1 MKRFLP
7 LFMALFTVLNA
18 SSQNSQNKISLI
30 EGTRYMVAF
39 PMVQA
44 SPSEKPMPQPMQLYI
59 SSKVKTTVRVET
71 PATINDNARIN
82 REYTLQPNEVLK
94 IPISTSY
101 MNGISSSGPESQTR
115 RGYGIYI
122 TSKKPISV
130 STYQAWMGNGELARH
145 LPIDAWGKN
154 YVSMNFYQDRY
165 GTSGQYKYR
174 PSQILIVA
182 AKDNTVVT
190 YTPTWSTEGG
200 SDNPST
206 PSGVQQTITLEKG
219 ETYLIKSKID
229 ENFNKEWVT
238 DLSGTIIQ
246 SNKPVGVI
254 SGHTKVAIMR
264 YPDVLPPT
272 GVFAAEAHFV
282 RNNVHDAMLPFEMAG
297 TKFVTL
303 PCLYTPTRVVGQGSV
318 EFGIDDDRGDVVRVV
333 ALENNTKVLSM
344 RQDGSGLK
352 AERTLKKGESFL
364 ATSLEVATYWETDKP
379 ALVSHYG
386 KSYAKILPPALRGN
400 KGSSDVIQG
409 HPTVESGM
417 PMMQYV
423 PSVDR
428 WASYGVFTSPEGMDN
443 FLNIVFTT
451 DQVGKIKIDGRSL
464 TSAFGGSTRPIKG
477 TPYSFIRTPIGA
489 GNHVI
494 ESESDKIRWAAWTYG
509 SLDGLQQGRAYGT
522 PIAIDLAIPC
532 DDSLA
537 IEDEI
542 ICGNVEGNVK
552 LLPENSTCAKFF
564 AFIVEDAS
572 NYDLEADIDNLTEYT
587 VFPFKLKVLDKKL
600 PAYAKIRVITRSGN
614 WIEKEFKYD
623 GISLLFD
630 PQEVNFG
637 TRALGETTCRN
648 VTVTNNGT
656 TPITL
661 DKLFFAKT
669 EFKVTPSTLTL
680 QPSESKTIE
689 VCGTVTTPI
698 TVTDT
703 MGITT
708 NCVDLTYLPVQIRG
722 DEPIFYAGDQN
733 WGTIPKSSTQ
743 TKQVE
748 LINAGKSDI
757 IVTDYKPRGDAHFTN
772 TTLIKSLPLTLKPG
786 QRFKYDVDY
795 SPNGET
801 GVNHSLRIDYV
812 VNAEK
817 EKLYSDLQGAGSDAQ
832 LSITPLTWTERVID
846 GYQTLKGITT
856 YSGKVLIQ
864 NLGNVPSIITSVQM
878 IGPDANYFTVKTT
891 LTTFNSIPPGKSEEV
906 EMFFTPTELPARASE
921 RKYLANIFVR
931 YTVSGEER
939 TAQTT
944 FEGTALQPQVVLTD
958 QDWGS
963 HRVNTR
969 TTLPITI
976 SNTSKWSSSPLTGN
990 AGGTMDLII
999 DSIQID
1005 DNTPFVWTQTNTKTI
1020 VFNPPMVI
1028 NSSNM
1033 GIVYVDFVPTTSGN
1047 FTAKYRLYG
1056 NVLDTNFANLTGETP
1071 GESRLNPLRM
1081 LSWYSV
1087 PTTGAVT
1094 GVISYPTIIR
1104 FKEFRGNDY
1113 LQFNVAPGETLGNI
1127 PVQAGVPFTFNVE
1140 FTPNAVT
1147 VGGLKQGQ
1155 NLNGRLPYRDT
1166 EFITEIVFEEIGTG
1180 NELKGY
1186 IIGDGKYLETTL
1198 RIVAAKEVPVGSTGD
1213 VLFNLEPT
1221 PESIDSGNVE
1231 SSRLRIRFENGLM
1244 SPDVLNKNDFL
1255 GVSTISETKSINMME
1270 FDLVYP
1276 QPQKDGYVG
1285 KKTFEAMLF
1294 AQPYSNVS
1302 GDYYTIDKDGKIASQ
1317 YVVVNVIPDVFT
1329 IEKVC
1334 AGNLRLVGLG
1344 GNYKSIVKNDVV
1356 QVTIGIDAPL
1366 SIDIINELG
1375 QKTNIF
1381 NEYLSK
1387 GTYEFTIP
1395 FKGHFWLRVSQGNW
1409 TETLPIFI
1417 N

>member
-82 REYTLQPNEVLK
+82 REYTIQANEVLK

-154 YVSMNFYQDRY
+154 YVTMNFYQDRY
-165 GTSGQYKYR
+165 GTSSSGYKYR
-174 PSQILIVA
+174 PSQILLVS

-190 YTPTWSTEGG
+190 YTPTAATEGG
-200 SDNPST
+200 NDNPST
-206 PSGVQQTITLEKG
+206 PSGVSQTITLDKG

-229 ENFNKEWVT
+229 ENYNKEWIT
-238 DLSGTIIQ
+238 DLSGTIIK
-246 SNKPVGVI
+246 SNKPLGVI

-272 GVFAAEAHFV
+272 GMFAAEAHFV
-282 RNNVHDAMLPFEMAG
+282 RNNVHDAMLPVEMAG
-297 TKFVTL
+297 TKFVTI

-333 ALENNTKVLSM
+333 ALEDNTKVFSM

-352 AERTLKKGESFL
+352 PERTLRKGESFL
-364 ATSLEVATYWETDKP
+364 ATSQEVATYWETDKP
-379 ALVSHYG
+379 SLISHYG

-400 KGSSDVIQG
+400 KGSLDAIQG

-542 ICGNVEGNVK
+542 ICGNVEGKVK

-572 NYDLEADIDNLTEYT
+572 NYDFEADIDNLTEYT

-600 PAYAKIRVITRSGN
+600 PAYAKIRIITRSGN
-614 WIEKEFKYD
+614 WIEKEFKYE
-623 GISLLFD
+623 GIDLVFD
-630 PQEVNFG
+630 PDEVNFG
-637 TRALGETTCRN
+637 THAIGDTVCAGIR
-648 VTVTNNGT
+648 VTNNSDVVLE
-656 TPITL
+656 INNM
-661 DKLFFAKT
+661 FFAKT
-669 EFKVTPSTLTL
+669 EFSVTPSSITL
-680 QPSESKTIE
+680 QPRETKNIAI
-689 VCGTVTTPI
+689 CGTVVAPI
-698 TVTDT
+698 TVRDT
-703 MGITT
+703 LIATI
-708 NCVDLTYLPVQIRG
+708 NCADISYIPVQIRG
-722 DEPIFYAGDQN
+722 DEPVFYAGDQN

-748 LINAGKSDI
+748 LINAGKSDVI
-757 IVTDYKPRGDAHFTN
+757 ITDYQPRGNSYFTN
-772 TTLIKSLPLTLKPG
+772 TTLISSLPLTLKPG

-801 GVNHSLRIDYV
+801 GVSHTLRIDYT

-817 EKLYSDLQGAGSDAQ
+817 EKLYSELQGAGSDAQ

-846 GYQTLKGITT
+846 AYQVSKGITM
-856 YSGKVLIQ
+856 YSGTVTIQ
-864 NLGNVPSIITSVQM
+864 NLGNVPSTIKSIEM

-891 LTTFNSIPPGKSEEV
+891 PTTFNSIPAGKSEDV
-906 EMFFTPTELPARASE
+906 ELIFTPTELSSRAAE
-921 RKYLANIFVR
+921 RNYTANMFIR
-931 YTVSGEER
+931 YTVNGSER

-944 FEGTALQPQVVLTD
+944 YEGTALQPQVILTD

-963 HRVNTR
+963 NRVNTK

-976 SNTSKWSSSPLTGN
+976 SNISKFNSAPLTGN
-990 AGGTMDLII
+990 AGGTMELII
-999 DSIQID
+999 DSLQIEE
-1005 DNTPFVWTQTNTKTI
+1005 NTPFVWTQTNSKTI
-1020 VFNPPMVI
+1020 VFTPPMVI
-1028 NSSNM
+1028 NSSNT
-1033 GIVYVDFVPTTSGN
+1033 GIVNVDFIPTTSGS
-1047 FTAKYRLYG
+1047 FIAKYRLYG
-1056 NVLDTNFANLTGETP
+1056 NVLDTNFATLIGETP
-1071 GESRLNPLRM
+1071 GESKINPLRL
-1081 LSWYSV
+1081 LSWYSI
-1087 PTTGAVT
+1087 PTTGTVT
-1094 GVISYPTIIR
+1094 GVISYPTLIR

-1113 LQFNVAPGETLGNI
+1113 LQFNVAPGETLNDI
-1127 PVQAGVPFTFNVE
+1127 SVEAGIPFTFNVE
-1140 FTPNAVT
+1140 FTPDAVT
-1147 VGGLKQGQ
+1147 IGGLKSGQ

-1166 EFITEIVFEEIGTG
+1166 EFITEIVFEEVGTG
-1180 NELKGY
+1180 NELSGY

-1198 RIVAAKEVPVGSTGD
+1198 RIVGDKKIDVGKTAKTS
-1213 VLFNLEPT
+1213 FFLEPR

-1231 SSRLRIRFENGLM
+1231 SARLRVIFDNNIITPELVKPSDFPTASLIDETISLGMIEIDLIT
-1244 SPDVLNKNDFL
+1244 PPQVDGFL
-1255 GVSTISETKSINMME
+1255 GTREFQTLLYSKSVTKI
-1270 FDLVYP
+1270 
-1276 QPQKDGYVG
+1276 DG
-1285 KKTFEAMLF
+1285 L
-1294 AQPYSNVS
+1294 
-1302 GDYYTIDKDGKIASQ
+1302 YYTINKGEKTASP
-1317 YVVVNVIPDVFT
+1317 YVVINVIPDDITVVP
-1329 IEKVC
+1329 VC
-1334 AGNLRLVGLG
+1334 ANSLRVVEFGSL
-1344 GNYKSIVKNDVV
+1344 YAMAVKNNIIEISV
-1356 QVTIGIDAPL
+1356 GIDAPL
-1366 SIDIINELG
+1366 TLTSVNELG
-1375 QKTNIF
+1375 QQEVIF
-1381 NEYLSK
+1381 SGFVKK
-1387 GTYEFTIP
+1387 GIYHFPIQK
-1395 FKGHFWLRVSQGNW
+1395 KGLQWIVGTQGDW
-1409 TETLPIFI
+1409 IESMGIFVQ
-1417 N
+1417 